1 MKREIRK
8 DFLQDLKKA
17 KATGNFIKLQEDEYA
32 YQMPE
37 PCEDW
42 FLGDDGNI
50 YDEDGVFIEEYET
63 CWYWGNGDWES
74 AIGLN

>member
-17 KATGNFIKLQEDEYA
+17 KETGNFIKLQEDEYA

-37 PCEDW
+37 PCED
-42 FLGDDGNI
+42 
-50 YDEDGVFIEEYET
+50 
-63 CWYWGNGDWES
+63 
-74 AIGLN
+74 